1 MEQFQPT
8 EKKHHEHITRIVVGI
23 ILFILTAFCIY
34 KGGILLLFL
43 LTLISFVSIF
53 EFYNILKDKLNK
65 DNLLSFIIIVSL
77 YLPFYYFIPLT
88 AYETILI
95 FVLFLFI
102 FSISFI
108 RIEGGIYWVFFF
120 SFVLLYIPFL
130 LSFAIEIREFGW
142 KPIFYLFL
150 TVVIYDTFAFYTGK
164 FLGKTK
170 FFELISPNKTLEGFI
185 GGLLGVVIFNI
196 ISFKYWSLPV
206 FSLPFFAVIIPLLAQ
221 MGDFFE
227 SYLKRSLGI
236 KDFSN
241 ILLTH
246 GGFLD
251 RIDSYLFALPVFY
264 LIFRIF

>member
-1 MEQFQPT
+1 LEEFQSP
-8 EKKHHEHITRIVVGI
+8 EKKSYEHITRIVVGL
-23 ILFILTAFCIY
+23 ILFILATFCIY
-34 KGGILLLFL
+34 RGGIFL
-43 LTLISFVSIF
+43 LSFLTLVSFVAIL
-53 EFYNILKDKLNK
+53 EFCNILKEKLGEQ
-65 DNLLSFIIIVSL
+65 NLLPFVIIVSL

-88 AYETILI
+88 AYETVLI

-102 FSISFI
+102 LSISFI
-108 RIEGGIYWVFFF
+108 KIEEGIYWVFFF

-164 FLGKTK
+164 FFGKTK
-170 FFELISPNKTLEGFI
+170 FLESISPNKTLEGFI
-185 GGLLGVVIFNI
+185 GGLSGVVIFNI
-196 ISFKYWSLPV
+196 FSFKYWGLPL
-206 FSLPFFAVIIPLLAQ
+206 FAMPFFAVIIPLLAQ

-227 SYLKRSLGI
+227 SYLKRSLKI

-241 ILLTH
+241 ILLSH

-251 RIDSYLFALPVFY
+251 RIDSYLFALPIFY
-264 LIFRIF
+264 LILRIF